1 MNTVNTNISAL
12 IAQKNMQEQNRD
24 MDAAMQR
31 LSSGLRINTAADDAA
46 GSAIASTMEA
56 QIKSLG
62 VAIRNSNDAIS
73 MTQTAEGALGEMEN
87 ILQRVRE
94 LSVQAGNSTL
104 NASDRKMIQSEV
116 TALLD
121 EIDSIASKTNF
132 NGVKLL
138 DGSKESLTF
147 QTGID
152 AEDSLKVDLQN
163 SDSKALGLKF
173 SSGVTEFTS
182 ERVTKTNYAATGAS
196 VAVGDVKLN
205 GANMFA
211 SAFATNLSSDGD
223 AAKTL
228 ATAIN
233 ANTGVHGAV
242 ADAFNSLTS
251 DAKGEYNQTAKFT
264 INSNTVELASS
275 YAGLVDNITESVS
288 GVTAVLN
295 GDNTITLSNT
305 DGSEI
310 VIAEIS
316 TSTGAADVGFTA
328 GTYTGMFSLKN
339 IDGSTVKVEAG
350 NEPNGYTGG
359 LGTIADVHGFGLNEV
374 TGAGVVQTDVVN
386 GSALVADELL
396 INGVKIGKSDNGQA
410 KSLADAINA
419 LTEEHGVTATART
432 EVALDLDLAN
442 IPTSSSGFALNGNLV
457 NLIGAVSL
465 ADIADKINAKNVGDI
480 RATASSSGQLILTSS
495 SGSDIKVEGMTG
507 KSFIRR
513 FTDIAGTKQY
523 EGIHSDTYD
532 VDGLVA
538 TTDIGAAGDYTL
550 AGALATHATN
560 SKDLN
565 GVIVLTAGAADE
577 SGKTFT
583 VTGTDYDGNTIEE
596 KIVGPKAS
604 GLQVYG
610 TKVFKEVNNI
620 HVDGDAGNMQIGIGQ
635 TGKDRDSI
643 VTAED
648 AAENGTYTLTGVLA
662 DSKNL
667 DAFITVM
674 SAADDSGAGKN
685 VVVTGTDRF
694 GNYQREEI
702 KALNAIEAIGKKRFG
717 TVTQVHTEG
726 DLGSVQIGT
735 QRFLQGGVTGQ
746 ADIVDAA
753 TKIGAAGMYDL
764 NGDFAAAAYTDLGAR
779 LDFTSAADESGVT
792 FTIVGKGMLGQDIS
806 EQLVGGNTT
815 TVQSLNVY
823 ASVTSIHSDAGTTG
837 TVDIHAVT
845 AYDSFVVRGNL
856 EMQTA
861 TGTPIQIDTVA
872 QDHIVGLTAG
882 PSTTNYAD
890 DTLQK
895 IGAQSQSSEVETI
908 AQDLSVETLSN
919 ANKSLELID
928 KAIVTVSSFRSS
940 FGAIENRLD
949 AAINNL
955 STLKVNTQASQSR
968 IQDADFASETTS
980 LTKSQILAQAATS
993 MLAQAN
999 ASKQNLLALLQG

>member
-147 QTGID
+147 QTGIN

-182 ERVTKTNYAATGAS
+182 ERVTKTNYAATDAS

-211 SAFATNLSSDGD
+211 SAFSTNLSSDGD
-223 AAKTL
+223 AAKTI

-251 DAKGEYNQTAKFT
+251 AAKGTYNQTAKFT

-275 YAGLVDNITESVS
+275 YAELVDNITESVS
-288 GVTAVLN
+288 GVKAVLN
-295 GDNTITLSNT
+295 GDNTVTLSNT

-310 VIAEIS
+310 VIAE
-316 TSTGAADVGFTA
+316 TTGNTGAADVGFTA

-359 LGTIADVHGFGLNEV
+359 LGTISDVHGFGLNEV
-374 TGAGVVQTDVVN
+374 TAAGVVQTDIVS
-386 GSALVADELL
+386 GDALVADELL

-410 KSLADAINA
+410 KSLAAAINA
-419 LTEEHGVTATART
+419 LTEEHGVTATAKT
-432 EVALDLDLAN
+432 EVALDLDLSK
-442 IPTSSSGFALNGNLV
+442 IPTSSSGFAINGNAVSLV
-457 NLIGAVSL
+457 GAVSL
-465 ADIADKINAKNVGDI
+465 ADIADKVNAKNVGDV
-480 RATASSSGQLILTSS
+480 RAAANASGQLVLTSS
-495 SGSDIKVEGMTG
+495 TGSDIKVEGMSG
-507 KSFIRR
+507 GSFIRR
-513 FTDIAGTKQY
+513 YTDIAGTKGY
-523 EGIHSDTYD
+523 EGILSDTYD
-532 VDGLVA
+532 VNGLVE
-538 TTDIGAAGDYTL
+538 TTDIAAAGDYTL
-550 AGALATHATN
+550 AGDLGT
-560 SKDLN
+560 SQDLN
-565 GVIVLTAGAADE
+565 GVVVVTATADE

-583 VTGTDYDGNTIEE
+583 ITGTDYDGNVMTET
-596 KIVGPKAS
+596 IVGPKANNE
-604 GLQVYG
+604 QEYG
-610 TKVFKEVNNI
+610 TKVFKTVSNV
-620 HVDGDAGNMQIGIGQ
+620 HVDGDVANIQIGIAG
-635 TGKDRDSI
+635 TGKDRDSL

-648 AAENGTYTLTGVLA
+648 VTANGTYTLSGVLA

-667 DAFITVM
+667 DAFITVY
-674 SAADDSGAGKN
+674 SAADDSTATEH

-694 GNYQREEI
+694 GNYLREEI
-702 KALNAIEAIGKKRFG
+702 QGTNAGEAVSTKRFG
-717 TVTQVHTEG
+717 TVTQIHSEG
-726 DLGSVQIGT
+726 NLGSVQIGT
-735 QRFLQGGVTGQ
+735 QRHLGNGTAAIVAST
-746 ADIVDAA
+746 DIA
-753 TKIGAAGMYDL
+753 AAGAYTLD
-764 NGDFAAAAYTDLGAR
+764 GAFKDYTDLGAVIE
-779 LDFTSAADESGVT
+779 FASAADDSGRT
-792 FTIVGKGMLGQDIS
+792 FTIVGKGMMGQDLS
-806 EQLVGGNTT
+806 ETLTGGNTT
-815 TVQSLNVY
+815 TVTSLNVY
-823 ASVTSIHSDAGTTG
+823 ASITSIHADASTAG
-837 TVDIHAVT
+837 AVVINART
-845 AYDSFVVRGNL
+845 AYDSFTVRGNL
-856 EMQTA
+856 EMSSA
-861 TGTPIQIDTVA
+861 TGTPIKIDTVS
-872 QDHIVGLTAG
+872 QDHIVGLGSG
-882 PSTTNYAD
+882 PSTSNFAD

-908 AQDLSVETLSN
+908 AQDLSVETLAN
-919 ANKSLELID
+919 ANKSLDLID